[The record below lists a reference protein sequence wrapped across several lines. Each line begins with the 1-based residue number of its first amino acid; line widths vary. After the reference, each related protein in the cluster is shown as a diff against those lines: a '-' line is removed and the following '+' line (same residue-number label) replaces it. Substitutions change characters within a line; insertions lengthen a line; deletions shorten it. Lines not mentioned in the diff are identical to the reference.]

1 MPEEPE
7 VPMEHLHDAIHEG
20 AEQRGERWSL
30 FVALTAALLAVF
42 AAMTSLLA
50 GHHAN
55 EALIEQI
62 QASDRWAYYQSKGI
76 KSSVLEGKIELLR
89 ALEKEPSAK
98 DEEKLREYK
107 VQQKEIEDIAREKEK
122 SSDEHL
128 RVHNILARA
137 VTFFQI
143 AIAIAAISI
152 LTRRKW
158 LWILSLV
165 LAFGGL
171 ASLAQGIL

>member
-7 VPMEHLHDAIHEG
+7 VPMEHLHEAIHEG
-20 AEQRGERWSL
+20 AEKGGGRWSL
-30 FVALTAALLAVF
+30 FVALTAALLAVI

-62 QASDRWAYYQSKGI
+62 QASDQWAYYQSKGI
-76 KSSVLEGKIELLR
+76 KSAVLEGKIEMLR

-98 DEEKLREYK
+98 DEEKLKEYK
-107 VQQKEIEDIAREKEK
+107 AQQKEIEEIAGEKEK
-122 SSDEHL
+122 SSDGHL
-128 RVHNILARA
+128 RVHNILAKA

-143 AIAIAAISI
+143 AIAIAALSI
-152 LTRRKW
+152 LTRRRW
-158 LWILSLV
+158 LWFLSLA
-165 LAFGGL
+165 LALGGL
-171 ASLAQGIL
+171 ASLAQGIF